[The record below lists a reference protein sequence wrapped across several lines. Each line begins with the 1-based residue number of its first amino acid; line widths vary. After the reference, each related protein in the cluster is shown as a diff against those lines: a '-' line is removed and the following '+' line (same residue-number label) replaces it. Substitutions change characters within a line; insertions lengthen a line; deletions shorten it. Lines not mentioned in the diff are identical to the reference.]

1 MEASLE
7 ILYVDIRAYH
17 KKLGFF
23 VGCPHSNEAL
33 LSIVISFFSSTSTSK
48 SCHRYLSS

>member
-7 ILYVDIRAYH
+7 ILYVDIRVYN

-23 VGCPHSNEAL
+23 VGCPHANEAL
-33 LSIVISFFSSTSTSK
+33 LSTVISFLSSTSTSK
-48 SCHRYLSS
+48 SCHRYLAS